1 MNITKKRKFFLAIL
15 TLIVC
20 MLSANLSSASMHH
33 MDDSDCMVQ
42 TTCNSCFISAVA
54 YSSDAEFS
62 YLNISP
68 IVVLSAFFP
77 TNPIAPP
84 LPPPKI

>member
-1 MNITKKRKFFLAIL
+1 MKFEIKMNITKKSKLFLTIL
-15 TLIVC
+15 ALVVC

-54 YSSDAEFS
+54 YSSEAEFS
-62 YLNISP
+62 CSNFSP
-68 IVVLSAFFP
+68 ISQTSTFFES
-77 TNPIAPP
+77 TPI
-84 LPPPKI
+84 